1 VCLCISDETTGQRVN
16 SSATLLDY
24 STELVHLM
32 KDTPEASHVD
42 TVSRLSLSP
51 FGDAQDKLRR
61 RIASPQRADKTRRFV
76 SPDCV
81 KICHFEAK
89 PRNLSFYVV
98 ENARSLTVR
107 DDKLAAT

>member
-1 VCLCISDETTGQRVN
+1 
-16 SSATLLDY
+16 
-24 STELVHLM
+24 M

-81 KICHFEAK
+81 
-89 PRNLSFYVV
+89 
-98 ENARSLTVR
+98 
-107 DDKLAAT
+107 